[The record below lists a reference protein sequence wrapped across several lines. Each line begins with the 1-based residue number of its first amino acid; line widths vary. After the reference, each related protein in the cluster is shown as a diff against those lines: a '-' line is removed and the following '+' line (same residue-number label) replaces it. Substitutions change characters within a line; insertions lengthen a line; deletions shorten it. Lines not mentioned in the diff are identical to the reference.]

1 MVLCLMVN
9 CHSRSVRDNLISF
22 YRVPAVITNQGES
35 TEELLI
41 ERRRRWL
48 SENLIK
54 SGRVCSRHFVQGKP
68 AASWDKWNV
77 DWVPTVELGHSKKVA
92 SNTNDPELQV
102 ARSERAKECRK
113 RQHER
118 ELMERAT
125 KLAKLNEDGGIKEK
139 ISLDSTSTSI
149 NNEDFSE
156 YGDDDFLCEVTSKL
170 VGLNIAECST
180 QTLQTK
186 TSDSTTQTE
195 EFDYMFKTPKPFF
208 DREDMLE
215 DEKVLFYTGL
225 PTLKLLDAVYE
236 HVAQYVT
243 RRSLTLTKYQE
254 LVLALIKLR
263 LNVPY
268 QDLAYRFGA
277 WGGRTSDKF
286 LTENCCLLNKL
297 MPGDLVM
304 ADRGFTIHESI
315 AFKGAK
321 LVMPAFTK
329 GKSQLDPIDVEST
342 RGIANIRIHVER
354 VIGLLRNKYTILQ
367 GTLSTDFLMTSDQ
380 RQVPLIDSIL
390 RVCSGFVNLCPP
402 IIPFD

>member
-268 QDLAYRFGA
+268 QDLAYRFGVSVPTVS
-277 WGGRTSDKF
+277 RIF
-286 LTENCCLLNKL
+286 LSWIT
-297 MPGDLVM
+297 VM
-304 ADRGFTIHESI
+304 EVR
-315 AFKGAK
+315 
-321 LVMPAFTK
+321 
-329 GKSQLDPIDVEST
+329 
-342 RGIANIRIHVER
+342 
-354 VIGLLRNKYTILQ
+354 LQ
-367 GTLSTDFLMTSDQ
+367 
-380 RQVPLIDSIL
+380 PLIYWPEREELWHTMPQS
-390 RVCSGFVNLCPP
+390 FQ
-402 IIPFD
+402 